1 MKNGDLVLER
11 ILTGEVFT
19 NHSLEWDFSDVFP
32 PFLSFFLSESETRQQ
47 SAAVLH
53 ATSCGWRLPC
63 QEAQNRQCESSCV
76 TLCCCC
82 SLPTV
87 SVITEKHAHI
97 RPQLASL
104 IRQPSLLM
112 DFLLFFP
119 SDTSVTA
126 PAPPPRSPERLTD
139 KQQRHISRPMN
150 NATVTA
156 LWSDALNTKTHCEVS
171 GPPGPPLS
179 CKVGVHDVFDRRNY
193 VACRFLF
200 DKCSAGDVCR
210 WFFRVAFNRSKS
222 NFWSLLSTVRQR
234 QKNQNSQI
242 SIAVL
247 RSHVCV
253 TLKGDAS
260 LHVPFKWS
268 FGGLSRRD
276 VGREEGVWSLWDIS
290 VEIWVTEPDKDAS
303 RDAIASSGCLRSSSG
318 PAVPFVSVYFPLSPS
333 DPFAASLSSFV
344 PISSSALCPHTPFS
358 SRLLPF
364 PLPTFSSSLVSS
376 SSSSFLRLF
385 LWLDCSAIS
394 QTQEDSRSYL
404 LSALCWN
411 FYHWHWNHRIRA
423 TTDTTRF

>member
-1 MKNGDLVLER
+1 M
-11 ILTGEVFT
+11 
-19 NHSLEWDFSDVFP
+19 
-32 PFLSFFLSESETRQQ
+32 
-47 SAAVLH
+47 
-53 ATSCGWRLPC
+53 
-63 QEAQNRQCESSCV
+63 
-76 TLCCCC
+76 
-82 SLPTV
+82 

-179 CKVGVHDVFDRRNY
+179 CKLGVHDVFDRQNY
-193 VACRFLF
+193 VACRF
-200 DKCSAGDVCR
+200 K
-210 WFFRVAFNRSKS
+210 
-222 NFWSLLSTVRQR
+222 QR
-234 QKNQNSQI
+234 QKKNQNSQI

-276 VGREEGVWSLWDIS
+276 VGREEGVWSL
-290 VEIWVTEPDKDAS
+290 
-303 RDAIASSGCLRSSSG
+303 
-318 PAVPFVSVYFPLSPS
+318 
-333 DPFAASLSSFV
+333 
-344 PISSSALCPHTPFS
+344 
-358 SRLLPF
+358 
-364 PLPTFSSSLVSS
+364 
-376 SSSSFLRLF
+376 
-385 LWLDCSAIS
+385 
-394 QTQEDSRSYL
+394 
-404 LSALCWN
+404 
-411 FYHWHWNHRIRA
+411 
-423 TTDTTRF
+423 

>member
-126 PAPPPRSPERLTD
+126 PAPPLAPQKGWQINSSATFLDQWTMRQWQRCGLTHWT
-139 KQQRHISRPMN
+139 QRHIVRYP
-150 NATVTA
+150 A
-156 LWSDALNTKTHCEVS
+156 LPALPCHVNWEYMMCLTGAIMWPVVS
-171 GPPGPPLS
+171 
-179 CKVGVHDVFDRRNY
+179 
-193 VACRFLF
+193 
-200 DKCSAGDVCR
+200 CS
-210 WFFRVAFNRSKS
+210 
-222 NFWSLLSTVRQR
+222 
-234 QKNQNSQI
+234 I
-242 SIAVL
+242 
-247 RSHVCV
+247 
-253 TLKGDAS
+253 
-260 LHVPFKWS
+260 
-268 FGGLSRRD
+268 
-276 VGREEGVWSLWDIS
+276 
-290 VEIWVTEPDKDAS
+290 
-303 RDAIASSGCLRSSSG
+303 
-318 PAVPFVSVYFPLSPS
+318 
-333 DPFAASLSSFV
+333 
-344 PISSSALCPHTPFS
+344 SAL
-358 SRLLPF
+358 
-364 PLPTFSSSLVSS
+364 LVMCVGG
-376 SSSSFLRLF
+376 FF
-385 LWLDCSAIS
+385 V
-394 QTQEDSRSYL
+394 
-404 LSALCWN
+404 
-411 FYHWHWNHRIRA
+411 
-423 TTDTTRF
+423 